1 MSAQIRTTHVGSLPR
16 TGELLAANKAHQEG
30 TLDDAA
36 FATVIEEAV
45 DAVIARQAQIGLD
58 VVNDGEYGHLMTQA
72 VDYGAWWGYSFLRFD
87 GLEVLDTPPAPKP
100 SAKLQ
105 LDSMP
110 ERRDWVAFADAYA
123 DPDSGIHIANRQ
135 PWVFPT
141 VTGPLSYTG
150 QEQVAR
156 DVTLTKA
163 GLEAA
168 GKPLSDGFVAALS
181 PASAARIGNTYYED
195 DEAAVWAWAE
205 ALREEYR
212 AITDAGLTVQIDA
225 PDLAESWDQFTVEP
239 DLEAYRDFSRVRI
252 DALNHALEGID
263 PALVRYHVCWGSWH
277 GPHST
282 DLGFDKIVDLALSV
296 NANGL
301 SFEAANVRHEHE
313 WRIWQERELPEG
325 KYLVPGV
332 VSHAT
337 NVLEHPELVADRIER
352 FARLVGP
359 GRVVAS
365 TDCGLGGRVHPS
377 IAWAKLASLAEGAR
391 LASQRL

>member
-1 MSAQIRTTHVGSLPR
+1 MTTIRTTHVGSLPR
-16 TGELLAANKAHQEG
+16 TDALIAANRAHQEG

-36 FATVIEEAV
+36 FTSVIEQAV
-45 DAVIARQAQIGLD
+45 DSVIARQAAIGID

-181 PASAARIGNTYYED
+181 PASAARID
-195 DEAAVWAWAE
+195 
-205 ALREEYR
+205 R
-212 AITDAGLTVQIDA
+212 
-225 PDLAESWDQFTVEP
+225 
-239 DLEAYRDFSRVRI
+239 
-252 DALNHALEGID
+252 
-263 PALVRYHVCWGSWH
+263 
-277 GPHST
+277 
-282 DLGFDKIVDLALSV
+282 KSV
-296 NANGL
+296 
-301 SFEAANVRHEHE
+301 V
-313 WRIWQERELPEG
+313 
-325 KYLVPGV
+325 
-332 VSHAT
+332 
-337 NVLEHPELVADRIER
+337 
-352 FARLVGP
+352 
-359 GRVVAS
+359 
-365 TDCGLGGRVHPS
+365 
-377 IAWAKLASLAEGAR
+377 
-391 LASQRL
+391 